1 MRVVFRVDASSRI
14 GLGHLVRCLA
24 LARAVRSLGA
34 NVLFLVRRHD
44 VDVSARIADADCA
57 LNWLEPPPS
66 NDVNADAA
74 KEPVHA
80 SWAGVPWSGD
90 AAESAREVSAWN
102 AGWVVVDHYSFDAR
116 WHQHI
121 RRETSARIAAIDDL
135 ADRNL
140 DVDLLIDHN
149 FVKDHHSKYAGR
161 VGASTLIL
169 GGPRF
174 ALIGPAYANG
184 PRYVFDGAVRKIG
197 IFMGGVDAADLTTR
211 AWEGCRGAAGF
222 MGRID
227 IATTSANPHLSRL
240 RGQVARD
247 HDASL
252 AVDLPDLSGF
262 FAEHDLQIGAGGGA
276 TWERCCVGA
285 PALTLVV
292 AENQR
297 GVVEALS
304 AAGVVAALPSGHEP
318 TAEVI
323 GRAVAELLDQ
333 PDRLATMSV
342 RSRKLVDGL
351 GAGRVALSM
360 LASNLKV
367 RRAVLGDAEV
377 MYAWR
382 NDPATRAV
390 SRAAD
395 PISYG
400 QHLQWLQTV
409 LDDAERLLL
418 IGEIGSRPVGVVR
431 FDHRGAD
438 LEVSIYLDPSLL
450 GLGIGGRLLHEAE
463 AFAKAQFGPEGRF
476 LATVLGHNPASRRMF
491 EAGGYDFSGDRGVKP
506 LGDRQSGQTK

>member
-34 NVLFLVRRHD
+34 DVLFLVRRHD
-44 VDVSARIADADCA
+44 VDVSARIAESDCA
-57 LNWLEPPPS
+57 LRWLAPPGS
-66 NDVNADAA
+66 SDVNAVAV

-80 SWAGVPWSGD
+80 SWGGVPWSID
-90 AAESAREVSAWN
+90 AAESAWEVSAWN
-102 AGWVVVDHYSFDAR
+102 AGWVVIDHYSFDAR
-116 WHQHI
+116 WHRYV
-121 RRETSARIAAIDDL
+121 RRETGARVAAIDDL
-135 ADRNL
+135 SDRDL

-149 FVKDHHSKYAGR
+149 FVKDHQAKYAGR
-161 VGASTLIL
+161 VAPGTRIL

-174 ALIGPAYANG
+174 ALIGPAYAKG
-184 PRYVFDGAVRKIG
+184 PRYVFGGAVRKIG
-197 IFMGGVDAADLTTR
+197 IFMGGIDASQLTAR

-222 MGRID
+222 TGTIG

-240 RGQVARD
+240 RAQIAGD

-285 PALTLVV
+285 PALVLIV

-297 GVVEALS
+297 SVVEELS
-304 AAGVVAALPSGHEP
+304 AAGVVAALLRGHGP
-318 TAEVI
+318 TAEAI
-323 GRAVAELLDQ
+323 GRAVADLVGK
-333 PDRLATMSV
+333 PDRLATMSA
-342 RSRKLVDGL
+342 RSRQLVDGL

-360 LASNLKV
+360 LASSLQV
-367 RRAVLGDAEV
+367 RRAVLADAEL
-377 MYAWR
+377 MHAWR
-382 NDPATRAV
+382 NDSATRAV

-395 PISYG
+395 PIHYD
-400 QHLQWLQTV
+400 QHLQWLQKV
-409 LDDAERLLL
+409 LGDADRLLL
-418 IGEIGSRPVGVVR
+418 IGQIGSRPIGVVR
-431 FDHRGAD
+431 FDRHGVD
-438 LEVSIYLDPSLL
+438 LEVSIYLDPSLQ

-463 AFAKAQFGPEGRF
+463 AFATAQFGPEGKF

-491 EAGGYDFSGDRGVKP
+491 EAGGYDFSSGRWVKP